1 MKAFVVTGTDTDV
14 GKTVVS
20 AMLTLALDGLYWK
33 PIQCGTDDGTDT
45 KTVSA
50 LSGRAH
56 KEAYVLRAPLSPHRA
71 AEVENRTIDWNALDL
86 PRDVPE
92 NTTLIVE
99 GAGGLMVPIT
109 RDILQI
115 ELFARWHA
123 PVILV
128 ARTALGTINHSLLS
142 LEALRLWRIK
152 VHGIVFV
159 GDEMPDSESTIVD
172 MGGVKHLGRLPRLPA
187 LNEGALR
194 QAFADHFKLSDF
206 ALG

>member
-1 MKAFVVTGTDTDV
+1 MVTGTDTDV
-14 GKTVVS
+14 GKTVFA

-50 LSGRAH
+50 LSGRVH
-56 KEAYVLRAPLSPHRA
+56 PEAYVLRAPLSPHRA
-71 AEVENRTIDWNALDL
+71 AELENRTIDWNALDL
-86 PRDVPE
+86 PQNVPA

-99 GAGGLMVPIT
+99 GAGGLMVPVT
-109 RDILQI
+109 RDLLQI
-115 ELFARWHA
+115 ELFARWHK

-128 ARTALGTINHSLLS
+128 ARTTLGTINHSLLS

-159 GDEMPDSESTIVD
+159 GDEMPDSERTITEI
-172 MGGVKHLGRLPRLPA
+172 GNVKHLGRLPRLPA
-187 LNEGALR
+187 LNETALR
-194 QAFADHFKLSDF
+194 QAFADHFKQSDF